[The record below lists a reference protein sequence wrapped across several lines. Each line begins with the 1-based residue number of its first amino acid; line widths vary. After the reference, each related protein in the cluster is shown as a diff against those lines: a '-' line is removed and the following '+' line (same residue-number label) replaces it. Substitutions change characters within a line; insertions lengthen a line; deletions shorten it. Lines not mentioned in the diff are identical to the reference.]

1 MESEFATLQQF
12 EKRLTQLE
20 RQNRR
25 LRNGAIAILIL
36 LGTFV
41 IIAQAPMVG
50 ELLKQTSSS
59 CATRTEINEQ
69 SCQPM
74 NPSTAPN

>member
-36 LGTFV
+36 LVTFV
-41 IIAQAPMVG
+41 IIAQAPIG

-74 NPSTAPN
+74 HPSTAPN